1 MGMDGLADS
10 PRPGSPM
17 KFSPVERLQMI
28 ATACEP
34 GPSIEGLNGWTLD
47 LLCERLKKKDIDVG
61 RSQLHRILQRAELR
75 PHKQQMW
82 LHSPDSRFREKCN
95 DIVGVYLHPPEG
107 ATVLCLDEMTGI
119 QALERKHPDK
129 PSTPAG
135 HALPTTAA
143 ALADTTCNS
152 MAAPGAVGGS
162 SQPEGGDAARTPATM
177 ANDTNPAR
185 DDRIPTAPVP
195 SVPQSSEAYVEPETS
210 DDVTV
215 PPVAVTPA
223 DVPSSATA
231 TTTESSAECT
241 SAETSARRR
250 TSRKKKHGC
259 HRYSCCCGRVG
270 RAGKREFEYI
280 RHGTLSLIAAFN
292 VLTGGVLW
300 QLGRTRRGD
309 DLEAFMESLASEI
322 TGTIHIIWDNL
333 NIHHGDRWRKFNERH
348 GNRFIFHYTPLHAS
362 WVNQVE
368 IWFGIL
374 QRRCIKNGSFTGI
387 DDLRRQVEAFIT
399 LWNAKDK
406 HPFRWSFAGFVD
418 PPS

>member
-1 MGMDGLADS
+1 
-10 PRPGSPM
+10 
-17 KFSPVERLQMI
+17 MI

-47 LLCERLKKKDIDVG
+47 LLRERLQKKEIDVS
-61 RSQLHRILQRAELR
+61 RSQLHLILQRAELR

-95 DIVGVYLHPPEG
+95 DIVDLYLHPPEG
-107 ATVLCLDEMTGI
+107 ATVLCVDEKTGM

-129 PSTPAG
+129 LATPAG
-135 HALPTTAA
+135 HALPATSAAQADAAWNPKPPPGEVVGSTQPDGCEA
-143 ALADTTCNS
+143 ALTLT
-152 MAAPGAVGGS
+152 
-162 SQPEGGDAARTPATM
+162 RL
-177 ANDTNPAR
+177 ANDADVPL
-185 DDRIPTAPVP
+185 DDRIPTALVA
-195 SVPQSSEAYVEPETS
+195 SVPHSSEAYVEPETA
-210 DDVTV
+210 DRATV
-215 PPVAVTPA
+215 PPAADTPA
-223 DVPSSATA
+223 DVPSSVTA
-231 TTTESSAECT
+231 TTTDSLVSDPPSTA
-241 SAETSARRR
+241 TSARRR
-250 TSRKKKHGC
+250 ASRKKRHGC
-259 HRYSCCCGRVG
+259 QRYACCCGKPG
-270 RAGKREFEYI
+270 RMGKREFEYI

-292 VLTGGVLW
+292 VITGGVLW
-300 QLGRTRRGD
+300 QLGRTRTGD
-309 DLEAFMESLASEI
+309 DLEAFMERVAAEI
-322 TGTIHIIWDNL
+322 KGTIHIIWDNL

-348 GNRFIFHYTPLHAS
+348 GDRFIFHYTPLHAS